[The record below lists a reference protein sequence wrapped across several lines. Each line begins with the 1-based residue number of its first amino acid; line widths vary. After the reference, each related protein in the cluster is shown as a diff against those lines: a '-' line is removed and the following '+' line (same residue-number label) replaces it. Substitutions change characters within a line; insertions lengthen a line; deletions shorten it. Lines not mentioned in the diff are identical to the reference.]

1 MSASATTARFPRR
14 PTRGVML
21 GLSGLRLAS
30 VALAVV
36 ILLFWLLS
44 LGGAL
49 GFGVGVLL
57 AAPLVGSSFV
67 TIGGRTVVEWA
78 PLVAQWEARNL
89 TGQNFGGPSRRGR
102 DQPGPSPSPVT
113 QPRSAFTLMRS
124 LASV

>member
-1 MSASATTARFPRR
+1 MSASAPTARFPRR

-30 VALAVV
+30 VSLAVV
-36 ILLFWLLS
+36 ILLFWLLT

-57 AAPLVGSSFV
+57 AAPLVVSSFV
-67 TIGGRTVVEWA
+67 TIGGRTAVEWA

-89 TGQNFGGPSRRGR
+89 TGQNLVAGQAVEAATSRDPRPPRGR
-102 DQPGPSPSPVT
+102 G
-113 QPRSAFTLMRS
+113 
-124 LASV
+124 LAPLLR